1 MISKSTLKT
10 LCLNLKTELKSGV
23 FYIELT
29 RKKSMNALNTATL
42 DELKRVFLEA
52 SKNSRIKMIIL
63 HSNEK
68 NFSAGADIKEKQ
80 KKQNNLERWQR
91 NYGKEC
97 IEAILSAPQITICV
111 TNGYTLGG
119 AAVIATACDFRIGN
133 KDTIIGYP
141 EIILGMNLN
150 WLGLPI
156 LQNLVGSS
164 KTKEMVISGSNYSTK
179 ELEKYNFFDELF
191 DGDNKIK
198 VINKWIKK
206 FKSKSPL
213 ASRMIKRS
221 MNVLAFHDALAIMH
235 MDYDQFL
242 LTQNY
247 LDS

>member
-1 MISKSTLKT
+1 MNKYKY
-10 LCLNLKTELKSGV
+10 LKTELKSGV

-29 RKKSMNALNTATL
+29 RKKSMNALNNATL
-42 DELKRVFLEA
+42 DELKRVFLDV
-52 SKNSRIKMIIL
+52 SKNSKVKIIVL

-80 KKQNNLERWQR
+80 KKQNNLERWQK

-150 WLGLPI
+150 WLGLPL

-191 DGDNKIK
+191 DGDKKIE

-213 ASRMIKRS
+213 ASQMIKRS
-221 MNVLAFHDALAIMH
+221 INVLAFHDALAIMH

>member
-1 MISKSTLKT
+1 MNKYKY
-10 LCLNLKTELKSGV
+10 LKTELKSGV

-52 SKNSRIKMIIL
+52 SMNSRIKMIIL

>member
-1 MISKSTLKT
+1 MNKYKY
-10 LCLNLKTELKSGV
+10 LKTELKSGV

-52 SKNSRIKMIIL
+52 SKNSKVKIIVL

>member
-1 MISKSTLKT
+1 MNKYKY
-10 LCLNLKTELKSGV
+10 LKTELKSGV

-29 RKKSMNALNTATL
+29 RKNSMNALNTATL

-80 KKQNNLERWQR
+80 KKQNNLERWQK

-97 IEAILSAPQITICV
+97 IEAILSSPQITICV

-119 AAVIATACDFRIGN
+119 AAVIATAFDFRIGN

-150 WLGLPI
+150 WLGLPL

-191 DGDNKIK
+191 DGDNKIE

>member
-1 MISKSTLKT
+1 MNKYKY
-10 LCLNLKTELKSGV
+10 LKTELKSGV
-23 FYIELT
+23 YYIELT
-29 RKKSMNALNTATL
+29 RKKSMNALNTGTL

-80 KKQNNLERWQR
+80 KKQNNLERWQK

-97 IEAILSAPQITICV
+97 IEAILSAPQITMCV

-150 WLGLPI
+150 WLGLPL
-156 LQNLVGSS
+156 LQNLIGSS

>member
-1 MISKSTLKT
+1 MNKYKY
-10 LCLNLKTELKSGV
+10 LKTELKSGV

-52 SKNSRIKMIIL
+52 SKNSKVKMIVL

-80 KKQNNLERWQR
+80 KKQNNLERWQK

-97 IEAILSAPQITICV
+97 IEAILSTPQITICV

-150 WLGLPI
+150 WLGLPL

-191 DGDNKIK
+191 DGDKKIE

-213 ASRMIKRS
+213 ASQMIKRS

>member
-1 MISKSTLKT
+1 MIKYKY
-10 LCLNLKTELKSGV
+10 LKTELKSGV

-52 SKNSRIKMIIL
+52 SKNSKVKIIVL

-80 KKQNNLERWQR
+80 KKQNNLERWQK

-150 WLGLPI
+150 WLGLPL

-191 DGDNKIK
+191 DGDKKIE

-213 ASRMIKRS
+213 ASQMIKRS
-221 MNVLAFHDALAIMH
+221 INVLAFHDALAIMH

>member
-1 MISKSTLKT
+1 MNKYKY
-10 LCLNLKTELKSGV
+10 LKTELKSGV
-23 FYIELT
+23 FYIELI

-52 SKNSRIKMIIL
+52 SKNNKVKVIVL
-63 HSNEK
+63 HSDEK

-80 KKQNNLERWQR
+80 KKQDNLVRWQK

-97 IEAILSAPQITICV
+97 IEAILSTPQITICV

-150 WLGLPI
+150 WLGLPL

-191 DGDNKIK
+191 DGDKKIE

-213 ASRMIKRS
+213 ASQMIKRS
-221 MNVLAFHDALAIMH
+221 INVLAYNNAIAVMH

-242 LTQNY
+242 LTQ
-247 LDS
+247 DHSDH

>member
-1 MISKSTLKT
+1 MNKYKY
-10 LCLNLKTELKSGV
+10 LKTELKSGV
-23 FYIELT
+23 YYIELT

-80 KKQNNLERWQR
+80 KKQNNLERWQK

-97 IEAILSAPQITICV
+97 IEAILSSPQITICV

-119 AAVIATACDFRIGN
+119 AAVIATAFDFRIGN

-150 WLGLPI
+150 WLGLPL

-221 MNVLAFHDALAIMH
+221 INVLAFHDALAIMH

>member
-1 MISKSTLKT
+1 MNKYKY
-10 LCLNLKTELKSGV
+10 LKTELKSGV

-52 SKNSRIKMIIL
+52 SKNSKVKMIVL

-80 KKQNNLERWQR
+80 KKQSNLERWQK

-150 WLGLPI
+150 WLGLPL

-191 DGDNKIK
+191 DGDKKIE

-213 ASRMIKRS
+213 ASQMIKRS
-221 MNVLAFHDALAIMH
+221 INVLAFHDALAIMH

>member
-1 MISKSTLKT
+1 MNKYKY
-10 LCLNLKTELKSGV
+10 LKTELKSGV

-29 RKKSMNALNTATL
+29 RKNSMNALNTATL

-80 KKQNNLERWQR
+80 KKQNNLERWQK

-97 IEAILSAPQITICV
+97 IEAILSSPQITICV

-119 AAVIATACDFRIGN
+119 TAVIATAFDFRIGN

-150 WLGLPI
+150 WLGLPL

-206 FKSKSPL
+206 FKSKSPI
-213 ASRMIKRS
+213 ASQMIKRS

>member
-1 MISKSTLKT
+1 MKMYKYLE
-10 LCLNLKTELKSGV
+10 TELKSGV
-23 FYIELT
+23 FYIQLI

-42 DELKRVFLEA
+42 DELKSVFLDT
-52 SKNSRIKMIIL
+52 SKNSKVEIIVI

-80 KKQNNLERWQR
+80 KKQNNLDRWQK

-97 IEAILSAPQITICV
+97 IEAILSTPQITICV

-150 WLGLPI
+150 WLGLPL

-164 KTKEMVISGSNYSTK
+164 KTKEMVISGSNYSSK
-179 ELEKYNFFDELF
+179 ELDKFNFFDELF
-191 DGDNKIK
+191 DGEDKFK
-198 VINKWIKK
+198 VINKWVKK

-213 ASRMIKRS
+213 ASQMIKRS

-247 LDS
+247 SDS

>member
-1 MISKSTLKT
+1 MNKYKY
-10 LCLNLKTELKSGV
+10 LKTELKSGV

-42 DELKRVFLEA
+42 DELKRVFLEI
-52 SKNSRIKMIIL
+52 SKNSKVKVIVL

-80 KKQNNLERWQR
+80 KKQNNLERWQK

-97 IEAILSAPQITICV
+97 IEAILSTPQITICV

-150 WLGLPI
+150 WLGLPL

-191 DGDNKIK
+191 DGDKKIE

-213 ASRMIKRS
+213 ASQMIKRS

-242 LTQNY
+242 LTQNN

>member
-1 MISKSTLKT
+1 MNKYKY
-10 LCLNLKTELKSGV
+10 LKTELKSGV

-52 SKNSRIKMIIL
+52 SKNSKVKIIIL

-80 KKQNNLERWQR
+80 KKQNNLERWQK

-150 WLGLPI
+150 WLGLPL

-191 DGDNKIK
+191 DGDKKIE

-213 ASRMIKRS
+213 ASQMIKRS
-221 MNVLAFHDALAIMH
+221 INVLAFHDAQAIMH

>member
-1 MISKSTLKT
+1 MNKYKY
-10 LCLNLKTELKSGV
+10 LKTELKSGV

-42 DELKRVFLEA
+42 DELKRVFLDA
-52 SKNSRIKMIIL
+52 SKNSKVKIIVL

-80 KKQNNLERWQR
+80 KKQNYLERWQK

-97 IEAILSAPQITICV
+97 IEAILSTPQITICV

-150 WLGLPI
+150 WLGLPL

-191 DGDNKIK
+191 DGDKKIE

-213 ASRMIKRS
+213 ASQMIKRS
-221 MNVLAFHDALAIMH
+221 INVLAFHDALAIMH

>member
-1 MISKSTLKT
+1 MNKYKY
-10 LCLNLKTELKSGV
+10 LKTELKSGV

-52 SKNSRIKMIIL
+52 SKNSKVKMIVL

-80 KKQNNLERWQR
+80 KKQNNLERWQK

-150 WLGLPI
+150 WLGLPL

-191 DGDNKIK
+191 DGDKKIE

-213 ASRMIKRS
+213 ASQMIKRS

>member
-1 MISKSTLKT
+1 MNKYKY
-10 LCLNLKTELKSGV
+10 LKTELKSGV

-42 DELKRVFLEA
+42 DELKRVFLDA
-52 SKNSRIKMIIL
+52 SKNSKVKVIVL

-80 KKQNNLERWQR
+80 KKQNNLERWQK

-97 IEAILSAPQITICV
+97 IEAILSTPQITICV

-150 WLGLPI
+150 WLGLPL

-191 DGDNKIK
+191 DGDKKIE
-198 VINKWIKK
+198 VISKWIKK

-213 ASRMIKRS
+213 ASQMIKRS
-221 MNVLAFHDALAIMH
+221 INVLAFHDALAIMH

>member
-1 MISKSTLKT
+1 MNKYKY
-10 LCLNLKTELKSGV
+10 LKTELKSGV

-29 RKKSMNALNTATL
+29 RKKSMNALNTETL
-42 DELKRVFLEA
+42 DELKRVFLDA
-52 SKNSRIKMIIL
+52 SKNTKVKIIVL

-68 NFSAGADIKEKQ
+68 NFSAGADIKEKL
-80 KKQNNLERWQR
+80 KKQNNLEKWKK

-97 IEAILSAPQITICV
+97 IEAILSTPQITICV

-150 WLGLPI
+150 WLGLPL

-191 DGDNKIK
+191 DGHNKIE

-206 FKSKSPL
+206 FKSRPPL
-213 ASRMIKRS
+213 ASQMIKRS
-221 MNVLAFHDALAIMH
+221 VNVLAFHDALAIMH

>member
-1 MISKSTLKT
+1 MNKYKY
-10 LCLNLKTELKSGV
+10 LKTELKSGV

-80 KKQNNLERWQR
+80 KKQNNLERWQK

-150 WLGLPI
+150 WLGLPL
-156 LQNLVGSS
+156 LQNLIGSS

>member
-1 MISKSTLKT
+1 MNKYKY
-10 LCLNLKTELKSGV
+10 LKTELKSGV
-23 FYIELT
+23 YYIELT

-52 SKNSRIKMIIL
+52 SKNSKVKIIVL

>member
-1 MISKSTLKT
+1 
-10 LCLNLKTELKSGV
+10 
-23 FYIELT
+23 
-29 RKKSMNALNTATL
+29 MNALNTATL

-80 KKQNNLERWQR
+80 KKQNNLERWQK

-97 IEAILSAPQITICV
+97 IEAILSAPQITMCV

-150 WLGLPI
+150 WLGLPL
-156 LQNLVGSS
+156 LQNLIGSS

>member
-1 MISKSTLKT
+1 MNKYKY
-10 LCLNLKTELKSGV
+10 LKTELKSGV

-42 DELKRVFLEA
+42 DELKRVFLDA
-52 SKNSRIKMIIL
+52 SKNSKVKIIVL

-68 NFSAGADIKEKQ
+68 NFSAGADIKEKL
-80 KKQNNLERWQR
+80 KKQNNLEKWQK

-97 IEAILSAPQITICV
+97 IEAILSTPQITICV

-150 WLGLPI
+150 WLGLPL

-191 DGDNKIK
+191 DGDKKIE

-206 FKSKSPL
+206 FKSRSPL
-213 ASRMIKRS
+213 ASQMIKRS

>member
-1 MISKSTLKT
+1 MNKYKY
-10 LCLNLKTELKSGV
+10 LKTELKSGV

-52 SKNSRIKMIIL
+52 SKNSRVKMIIL
-63 HSNEK
+63 HSNGK

-80 KKQNNLERWQR
+80 KKQNNLERWQK

-150 WLGLPI
+150 WLGLPL

-179 ELEKYNFFDELF
+179 ELKKYNFFDELY
-191 DGDNKIK
+191 DGDNKIE

-206 FKSKSPL
+206 FKSRSPL
-213 ASRMIKRS
+213 ASQMIKRS